1 MSISLTSVLYNVTM
15 VILAVLFALVVTKS
29 ISKWLKLEVKE
40 EEQEKDLE

>member
-29 ISKWLKLEVKE
+29 VAKWLKWDE
-40 EEQEKDLE
+40 EANSEE